1 MRRIRTLGT
10 SFPRLEVFGK
20 CVGPAQVRE
29 NAAVRVVYFYI
40 DDQHPLYLL
49 LVYPKAKQEDLSAA
63 EKRLVRALTMLLKGR
78 RKPG

>member
-1 MRRIRTLGT
+1 
-10 SFPRLEVFGK
+10 VFGK

-63 EKRLVRALTMLLKGR
+63 ESALCAR
-78 RKPG
+78 